1 LLSLSAHKFHGPKST
16 GALFVRDPDL
26 LAPLL
31 YGGGQQQGLRA
42 GTENPASVVGMVAAL
57 TDVVDK
63 ASRLA
68 DLVTLR
74 NEIESRMIR
83 MYDGAFVLGALA
95 ERLPNTVNICLPGMD
110 AEDLVDRMAV
120 AEIAISAG
128 SACSYG
134 ARKPSYVALAHGLN
148 YDDAKSCI
156 RISFSVESTLEEVEA
171 FLRVFSEIMAVEGK
185 QAVRGLETS

>member
-1 LLSLSAHKFHGPKST
+1 
-16 GALFVRDPDL
+16 
-26 LAPLL
+26 
-31 YGGGQQQGLRA
+31 
-42 GTENPASVVGMVAAL
+42 
-57 TDVVDK
+57 
-63 ASRLA
+63 
-68 DLVTLR
+68 
-74 NEIESRMIR
+74 
-83 MYDGAFVLGALA
+83 
-95 ERLPNTVNICLPGMD
+95 
-110 AEDLVDRMAV
+110 V